1 MDEIENITRA
11 QHAAAILE
19 GRGTTEYIGATKVIS
34 VRLPMTLEARVQAF
48 AHKSGKTRNGMIAEL
63 LEVGLEEVS
72 KHLEDATLEDIN
84 ELMVERFNDSVSEH
98 FKEVHGKEV

>member
-1 MDEIENITRA
+1 
-11 QHAAAILE
+11 
-19 GRGTTEYIGATKVIS
+19 
-34 VRLPMTLEARVQAF
+34 
-48 AHKSGKTRNGMIAEL
+48 MIAEL